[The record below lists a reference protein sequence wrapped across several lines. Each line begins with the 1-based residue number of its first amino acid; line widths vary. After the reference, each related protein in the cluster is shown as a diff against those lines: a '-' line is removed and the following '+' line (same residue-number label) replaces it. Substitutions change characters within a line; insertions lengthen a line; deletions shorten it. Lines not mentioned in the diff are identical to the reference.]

1 ILLLLCLFSD
11 SAAGV
16 YTVSISNVSL
26 TDAGVYWCGA
36 ETRHTHLT
44 SVSLTNK
51 HKLTL
56 SNKHELILSSKPQ
69 LTSSSMY
76 SNHKPCSSIIHACI
90 VECMKSSLFSLTIR
104 ASNEHK
110 HIFCKVVFFFFFCMH

>member
-1 ILLLLCLFSD
+1 LLLLF
-11 SAAGV
+11 AAGV
-16 YTVSISNVSL
+16 CTVSIINVSL

-51 HKLTL
+51 HELT
-56 SNKHELILSSKPQ
+56 LSSKPQ

-104 ASNEHK
+104 ASK
-110 HIFCKVVFFFFFCMH
+110 VKDSFIFCQY

>member
-16 YTVSISNVSL
+16 CTVSISNVSL

-36 ETRHTHLT
+36 ETRHEHLT

-51 HKLTL
+51 HELT
-56 SNKHELILSSKPQ
+56 LSSKPQ

-90 VECMKSSLFSLTIR
+90 VECMK
-104 ASNEHK
+104 NEHK
-110 HIFCKVVFFFFFCMH
+110 HIFCKVVFFFFFFFCMH